1 MQGALDP
8 GVLDDRVLEDGAL
21 ENRACDDGA
30 LGATSGWDLSAQ
42 RNAPRGAAEPD
53 LFSAAPPPTPDLNG
67 ARQVLSRVWGYP
79 DFRPGQDEIV
89 EAILDGRDALAIM
102 PTGGGKS
109 LCYQLPALIRPG
121 LTVVVSPLIAL
132 MQDQVAA
139 LRALGVE
146 AGALTSA
153 NAPEENAEI
162 RAKIWDGSLELL
174 YVSPERLAVG
184 DTVAMLERVGV
195 SLLAV
200 DEAHCVAQWGHD
212 FRPDYLGIGAFRH
225 ALERS
230 GGRVQVAA
238 FTATADEATRAE
250 IIEKLFPEDPIVFMR
265 GFDRPNLRLAFEPKN
280 SPRKQI
286 LDFVTARK
294 GQAGI
299 VYAASRRGVEKI
311 ADYLCEAGIRALP
324 YHAGLE
330 PEVRAANQQAFVRE
344 DGVVMAATIAF
355 GMGVDKPDVR
365 FVIHADLPK
374 TVESYYQEIGRAGRD
389 GLPADTLTLY
399 GFEDMKLRRRQI
411 DESEGSEARKR
422 GDRAR
427 LGALLALAEA
437 PKCRRQ
443 TLLAY
448 FGETLE
454 EPCGACDLCETPPE
468 RFDGTVA
475 AQKALSAILRTGER
489 FGMEYL
495 TAVLLGDAT
504 DQVVKFG
511 HQTLPTFGCGT
522 EHSKNEWR
530 TIYRQLYALGLA
542 DVSVGEYGQWT
553 VTEAG
558 WKVLRGE
565 QTVALRK
572 DALRQRG
579 AGARRGSSA
588 PVLEDEADNEL
599 LRALKKKRMEL
610 AKENNVPAYV
620 IFTDRTLTEIAV
632 ARPQDEA
639 ALAQVHGVGEA
650 KLKRFGRM
658 VLEVVGAAA

>member
-1 MQGALDP
+1 MQLALD
-8 GVLDDRVLEDGAL
+8 
-21 ENRACDDGA
+21 
-30 LGATSGWDLSAQ
+30 ATSGWDLDAQ
-42 RNAPRGAAEPD
+42 PKPGGQPD
-53 LFSAAPPPTPDLNG
+53 LAA
-67 ARQVLSRVWGYP
+67 ARKVLKRVWGYP
-79 DFRPGQDEIV
+79 DFRTGQDEIV
-89 EAILDGRDALAIM
+89 EAILAGRDALAIM

-139 LRALGVE
+139 LRAFGVE

-162 RAKIWDGSLELL
+162 RGKIWDGSLEIL

-184 DTVAMLERVGV
+184 DTVSMLERVGV

-225 ALERS
+225 ALERN
-230 GGRVQVAA
+230 GQKIQVAA

-250 IIEKLFPEDPIVFMR
+250 IVEKLFPEDPIVFMR
-265 GFDRPNLRLAFEPKN
+265 GFDRPNLRLAFEPKR
-280 SPRKQI
+280 SARKQI

-299 VYAASRRGVEKI
+299 VYAASRRGVERI
-311 ADYLCEAGIRALP
+311 AGYLCEAGIDALP

-330 PEVRAANQQAFVRE
+330 PEVRQRNQERFVRE

-389 GLPADTLTLY
+389 GAPADTLTLY

-437 PKCRRQ
+437 PSCRRQ
-443 TLLAY
+443 TLLSY
-448 FGETLE
+448 FGEAA
-454 EPCGACDLCETPPE
+454 EPCGNCDLCETPPE

-475 AQKALSAILRTGER
+475 AQKALSAILRTGQR
-489 FGMEYL
+489 FGVEYL
-495 TAVLLGDAT
+495 TAVLMGDAT

-511 HQTLPTFGCGT
+511 HQTLPTFGCGA
-522 EHSKNEWR
+522 EHTKNEWR

-542 DVSVGEYGQWT
+542 DVSVGDYGQWT
-553 VTEAG
+553 ATEEG

-565 QTVALRK
+565 RRVELRK
-572 DALRQRG
+572 DAMPKSGGRSSRG
-579 AGARRGSSA
+579 APA
-588 PVLEDEADNEL
+588 PELADEADNEL
-599 LRALKKKRMEL
+599 LRALKHKRMEL

-632 ARPQDEA
+632 VRPRDEA
-639 ALAQVHGVGEA
+639 ALALVHGVGEA

-658 VLEVVGAAA
+658 VLDVVSAAA